1 MIRFFDNKF
10 SLNFLKVCVLA
21 WEIAKDE
28 YIEKNKTNYDI
39 TNKEALNNVLISPKH
54 LFFAISI
61 FPTSLAFSVL
71 NKFKKINKI
80 FDANL
85 DNRINASLVF
95 LKNDFSLLKNK
106 FDVQTRDIVNDALM
120 IATSYDHYY
129 VGTEHLLYCLLKSDN
144 KELFDI
150 LKTSGIN
157 VDEVIK
163 NILQILK
170 SISNFSNFANN
181 YAGGLLNNQK
191 NPALDFFTTDLTD
204 EVIQEDI
211 DPVIMR
217 DKEIER
223 VIYILSRRYKNNPIL
238 LGNAGVG
245 KTAIVE
251 GLAKKIMNNEV
262 PDTLIGKK
270 ILKLDLNS
278 VVAGAS
284 FRGEFEVRIK
294 DIIEEVESDPNIILF
309 IDEVHTIVGA
319 GSNNNNQDAANIL
332 KPALAKGKIRVIGAT
347 TYEEYKQYIEKDAA
361 LERRFQPIFVDEPNE
376 EDTIKLL
383 QGIKKHYENFHNV
396 KIDDESIYSAVSLSK
411 RYITDKYLPDKAI
424 DLIDE
429 ACSRVKVKNY
439 NSDVVREI
447 IKIENKINL
456 YEIER
461 SNLIDKE
468 DFKGAVVI
476 KNKEEDMSKKLE
488 YLKFKVNEKTRKKYG
503 VVKKEDIAK
512 IVSDLVSIPVDNI
525 LSNNILIRINT
536 LKDNLEKELIG
547 QKDIIENIVTFIKRG
562 VFESNFKNKPIA
574 SFIFSGPSGVGKTE
588 AANIIAKS
596 FFDSEANLLRFDM
609 SEFSESIGITALIGA
624 PAGYVGY
631 REGGSLTDS
640 VKKKPY
646 SVILF
651 ENADKAHAKV
661 LSLLSEIL
669 DTGFI
674 KDATG
679 RLISF
684 KNSVVIF
691 SSTIEMEELSEND
704 DLGFGSEGK
713 KEDEDFDNNYAKDIL
728 KDYFSYELIN
738 KVDKILIFKDLKKED
753 LINITKIKLQNL
765 KKFLPKDSNISFT
778 DKVVKKIVDIA
789 IKDKINNAR
798 GLDEVI
804 TEKIENNL
812 IDLLMKIDNSNKN
825 VKKIE
830 IDFDKKFIIKK
841 SE

>member
-1 MIRFFDNKF
+1 MIKVFDNKF

-28 YIEKNKTNYDI
+28 YIEKNKLTYEMVSQEI
-39 TNKEALNNVLISPKH
+39 LNNILIAPKH

-85 DNRINASLVF
+85 DNRINASLSW
-95 LKNDFSLLKNK
+95 LKNDFSLLKDK
-106 FDVQTRDIVNDALM
+106 FDIETRDIINEALM
-120 IATSYDHYY
+120 VATSHDHYY
-129 VGTEHLLYCLLKSDN
+129 VGTEHLLYCLLRSNN
-144 KELFDI
+144 KELLEI
-150 LKTSGIN
+150 LKNSGIS

-163 NILQILK
+163 SILQILK

-181 YAGGLLNNQK
+181 YIGGLSGNQK

-204 EVIQEDI
+204 EEIQEDI

-223 VIYILSRRYKNNPIL
+223 LIYILSRRYKNNPIL

-251 GLAKKIMNNEV
+251 GLAKRIMNGEV
-262 PDTLIGKK
+262 PDTLVGKK
-270 ILKLDLNS
+270 ILKLDLNA

-309 IDEVHTIVGA
+309 IDEVHSIVGA

-332 KPALAKGKIRVIGAT
+332 KPALAKGKIRIIGAT

-361 LERRFQPIFVDEPNE
+361 LERRFQPIFVDEPSE

-383 QGIKKHYENFHNV
+383 KGIKKHYESFHNV
-396 KIDDESIYSAVSLSK
+396 KIDDESIDFAVSLSK

-439 NSDVVREI
+439 SNDSVREI
-447 IKIENKINL
+447 VKIENRISL
-456 YEIER
+456 CEIER
-461 SNLIDKE
+461 NNFIDKE
-468 DFKGAVVI
+468 DFKNAVIV
-476 KNKEEDMSKKLE
+476 KNKEEDLSKKLE
-488 YLKFKVNEKTRKKYG
+488 HLKFEITEKTRKKYG

-525 LSNNILIRINT
+525 LSNNILLRIDA
-536 LKDNLEKELIG
+536 LKNNLEKELIG
-547 QKDIIENIVTFIKRG
+547 QENAISNIITFIKRG
-562 VFESNFKNKPIA
+562 VFESNFKNKPLA

-596 FFDSEANLLRFDM
+596 FFDSEGNLLRFDM

-651 ENADKAHAKV
+651 ENADKAHSKV

-691 SSTIEMEELSEND
+691 SSTIEMDELSEKD
-704 DLGFGSEGK
+704 DLGFDSVNE
-713 KEDEDFDNNYAKDIL
+713 KEKEEFDNNYAKEIL

-738 KVDKILIFKDLKKED
+738 KVDKVLIFSDLKKED
-753 LINITKIKLQNL
+753 LTNIAKMKLQNL
-765 KKFLPKDSNISFT
+765 KKFLAKDSKIIVS
-778 DKVVKKIVDIA
+778 DKAIKKIVEIA
-789 IKDKINNAR
+789 MKDKVNNAR

-804 TEKIENNL
+804 TEKIENSL
-812 IDLLMKIDNSNKN
+812 IDLLMSVDKDNKN
-825 VKKIE
+825 IKNIE
-830 IDFDKKFIIKK
+830 IDFKNKFIIKK